1 MPSATRLAFSDW
13 LYEYHLGAEV
23 RALCMSALYIP
34 AILSYML
41 YVGDLDVPLATAAS
55 ACIVLTLAM
64 ATFNAWLDYANV
76 FTEPLLLF
84 IVVAYQIART
94 DLNTL
99 IFYILVLLLF
109 AATPLVWNCFLHVVG
124 WRSRIINEQRCKDF
138 WIQMNYVY
146 TGPEKYT
153 AIPTIQ
159 EPVVAGGCELPSAHA
174 SRVTLLPIRRDRNND
189 SMV

>member
-13 LYEYHLGAEV
+13 LYEHPFGICV
-23 RALCMSALYIP
+23 RVLCICALYVP
-34 AILSYML
+34 AVLSQAL
-41 YVGDLDVPLATAAS
+41 YAGDLDVPLATAAP

-99 IFYILVLLLF
+99 IFHIIVLLLF
-109 AATPLVWNCFLHVVG
+109 PATPVVWNCFLHVVG
-124 WRSRIINEQRCKDF
+124 WRSRIINEPRCKEL
-138 WIQMNYVY
+138 WLQMNYVY
-146 TGPEKYT
+146 NGPEKYT
-153 AIPTIQ
+153 AIPTIE
-159 EPVVAGGCELPSAHA
+159 EPVVAGGCELPSVHA